1 MKPSTS
7 INDDDENIEIA
18 WEPPTNQGGG
28 QIKVKEYVVE
38 FETNDGEWKKISE
51 ILPLE
56 NQLNQKMFCDGADPE
71 VIKDTFCSLP
81 LANVTGTQF

>member
-56 NQLNQKMFCDGADPE
+56 N
-71 VIKDTFCSLP
+71 
-81 LANVTGTQF
+81 